1 MKITTGV
8 VIFCLAVLTLFCG
21 SRAALAAAAPVPMKT
36 AWLGENEA
44 FAVWYA
50 KKHGWDREVG
60 LDVSMLR
67 FGSGKAIVEGI
78 LAYDWAVAGCG
89 AVPAL
94 TAALNDRL
102 DIIAVANDESLA
114 NALYVR
120 ADSPILKVKGANPA
134 FPEIYGDRASVAK
147 KLILCPKAT
156 SAHYLMTAWLKALGL
171 SEKDVRVRYMD
182 PTPALGAFFGG
193 LGDAVA
199 LWAPLTYEAEQKGFK
214 AAALSNHC
222 GVSQPVLLVANRAYA
237 DKYPQRIEAFL
248 KMYFRAVDML
258 RATPPENLAADYSRF
273 FKEWTGL
280 ELTPEQA
287 VQDLK
292 AHPVFTLNE
301 QLALFNAAQG
311 KSKLQTWLGDI
322 AAFYESIG
330 SVRQADRPR
339 LERMNA
345 VTDVYL
351 KAISPKS

>member
-1 MKITTGV
+1 
-8 VIFCLAVLTLFCG
+8 
-21 SRAALAAAAPVPMKT
+21 
-36 AWLGENEA
+36 
-44 FAVWYA
+44 
-50 KKHGWDREVG
+50 
-60 LDVSMLR
+60 
-67 FGSGKAIVEGI
+67 
-78 LAYDWAVAGCG
+78 
-89 AVPAL
+89 
-94 TAALNDRL
+94 
-102 DIIAVANDESLA
+102 
-114 NALYVR
+114 
-120 ADSPILKVKGANPA
+120 
-134 FPEIYGDRASVAK
+134 
-147 KLILCPKAT
+147 
-156 SAHYLMTAWLKALGL
+156 
-171 SEKDVRVRYMD
+171 MD

-330 SVRQADRPR
+330 SVREADRPR

-351 KAISPKS
+351 KAISPKP

>member
-1 MKITTGV
+1 MKKKLFAGL
-8 VIFCLAVLTLFCG
+8 CLGLLSLILCPVSTPE
-21 SRAALAAAAPVPMKT
+21 AAAPVPMKT

-44 FAVWYA
+44 FAIWYA
-50 KKHGWDREVG
+50 KKHGWDKEVG

-67 FGSGKAIVEGI
+67 FSSGKAIVEGI

-120 ADSPILKVKGANPA
+120 ADSPILKVRGANPA

-156 SAHYLMTAWLKALGL
+156 SAHYLMTAWLRALGL

-182 PTPALGAFFGG
+182 PTPALGAFSGG

-222 GVSQPVLLVANRAYA
+222 DVSQPVLLVANRAYA

-258 RATPPENLAADYSRF
+258 RATPPENLAADYGRF

-322 AAFYESIG
+322 AAFYASIG
-330 SVRQADRPR
+330 SVRETDRPR

-345 VTDVYL
+345 VNDVYL
-351 KAISPKS
+351 KAISPKP

>member
-1 MKITTGV
+1 MK
-8 VIFCLAVLTLFCG
+8 
-21 SRAALAAAAPVPMKT
+21 R
-36 AWLGENEA
+36 
-44 FAVWYA
+44 
-50 KKHGWDREVG
+50 
-60 LDVSMLR
+60 
-67 FGSGKAIVEGI
+67 
-78 LAYDWAVAGCG
+78 
-89 AVPAL
+89 
-94 TAALNDRL
+94 
-102 DIIAVANDESLA
+102 
-114 NALYVR
+114 
-120 ADSPILKVKGANPA
+120 
-134 FPEIYGDRASVAK
+134 
-147 KLILCPKAT
+147 
-156 SAHYLMTAWLKALGL
+156 
-171 SEKDVRVRYMD
+171 
-182 PTPALGAFFGG
+182 
-193 LGDAVA
+193 
-199 LWAPLTYEAEQKGFK
+199 
-214 AAALSNHC
+214 SNHC

-330 SVRQADRPR
+330 SVREADRPR

-351 KAISPKS
+351 KAISPKP